1 MSWMIW
7 RLSRSWLARSAAL
20 ARQLLVGGRPQASR
34 RATSAIAKKPMQ
46 VMPTVKKSTV
56 GRPHRVPK
64 MFSSSTA
71 TVA

>member
-1 MSWMIW
+1 M
-7 RLSRSWLARSAAL
+7 
-20 ARQLLVGGRPQASR
+20 
-34 RATSAIAKKPMQ
+34 AKKPMQ

-56 GRPHRVPK
+56 APRQPK

>member
-1 MSWMIW
+1 
-7 RLSRSWLARSAAL
+7 
-20 ARQLLVGGRPQASR
+20 
-34 RATSAIAKKPMQ
+34 MQ